1 MKKTLIASLVFS
13 LAVSFSLPAAAGDAQ
28 FLEQVVQEVTDLSQ
42 LVQQF
47 QMVQQQIQMLQNQAR
62 NLQGISTQMWPSV
75 SGQLTQLGS
84 LMGQAQGLNMQA
96 QDVAAQVQTMYGD
109 TSAVMPNYEQ
119 SLQQWTT
126 DTNSQVASVLQQYG
140 LQASNF
146 QSEQDAL
153 QSVQNASQSAT
164 GRLQALQAGNQIA
177 GMAINQ
183 TQLLRQ
189 SIMSGNQA
197 MLQIQANKANADQQ
211 DRNARNKFIN
221 SQPHYGW

>member
-1 MKKTLIASLVFS
+1 MKKKIIVALVFS
-13 LAVSFSLPAAAGDAQ
+13 LAASFALPAAAGDAQ
-28 FLEQVVQEVTDLSQ
+28 FLEQVVQEVTDLSR

-47 QMVQQQIQMLQNQAR
+47 QMVQQQIQMLQNQAK
-62 NLQGISTQMWPSV
+62 NLQSISSQQWPNV

-96 QDVAAQVQTMYGD
+96 QDVAAQVQQQYGD

-126 DTNSQVASVLQQYG
+126 DTNSQVSSVLQQYG

-153 QSVQNASQSAT
+153 QSVQNASQSAS

-177 GMAINQ
+177 GMGINQ
-183 TQLLRQ
+183 VQLLRQ
-189 SIMSGNQA
+189 TVMAGNQA
-197 MLQIQANKANADQQ
+197 MLQIAANRANADQQ
-211 DRNARNKFIN
+211 DRNVKDKFIN